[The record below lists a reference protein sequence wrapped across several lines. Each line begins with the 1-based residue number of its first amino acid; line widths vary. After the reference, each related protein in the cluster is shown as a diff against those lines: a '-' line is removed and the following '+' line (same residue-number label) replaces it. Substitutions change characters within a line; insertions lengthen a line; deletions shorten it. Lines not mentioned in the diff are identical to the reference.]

1 MSGTVTPSLVPQA
14 RGALAIEGAS
24 GAGDTRRLASRDNLD
39 KAGREF
45 EAVFTRMMLKSMR
58 STHLAEDLFSNKAM
72 ETFRDMQDDKVADVM
87 AQAKPMG
94 IGKAVVDFLARS
106 DPALQK
112 PLDNTQ
118 HVISSP

>member
-1 MSGTVTPSLVPQA
+1 MSGTTTPSLVPQA
-14 RGALAIEGAS
+14 RVATSIDGAVGV
-24 GAGDTRRLASRDNLD
+24 GDTRRLASRDNLD

-58 STHLAEDLFSNKAM
+58 STHLAEDVFSNKAM
-72 ETFRDMQDDKVADVM
+72 ETFRDMQDDKIADAM

-106 DPALQK
+106 NPDLQK
-112 PLDNTQ
+112 PLDNTP
-118 HVISSP
+118 HAISSP

>member
-1 MSGTVTPSLVPQA
+1 MSTPVAPALPASAIDVSSVTT
-14 RGALAIEGAS
+14 
-24 GAGDTRRLASRDNLD
+24 DTRRLASRDNLD

-58 STHLAEDLFSNKAM
+58 QTHLADDLFSNQAM